1 MWPSGVLLSSLDA
14 IGIETQN
21 SRAGSTHPQHDA
33 SPPPVQTSPID
44 CDFFLT
50 VRCTCSNT
58 ALQETFSNQSAS
70 ERS

>member
-1 MWPSGVLLSSLDA
+1 MWSSRVLLSSLDA

-21 SRAGSTHPQHDA
+21 SRADSTRPQHDA
-33 SPPPVQTSPID
+33 PPPPVQTSPID
-44 CDFFLT
+44 CNFFLT
-50 VRCTCSNT
+50 VGFTCSNT